1 MELRPARLPRGIP
14 CVVAATV
21 YHPPCANDNEMLEY
35 LSKSLTDIE
44 GLFPGCGII
53 IAGDFNHLNIKN
65 LARQFQLK
73 QLVHLPTRGMNTLD
87 LVLTNL
93 HPFYESNSAT
103 SHPPFGLSDH
113 CVITLYP
120 KQRES
125 NPTTKKVIYK
135 RDTRPS
141 RKQMLGNYLNRIDW
155 HLLDQ
160 LTSCS
165 EKNDLF
171 TGIITTGL
179 NYIMPEKA
187 VTFHRNDP
195 PWITEDFKR
204 LIKQRQRAFSTGNSA
219 AFKFYRNKVNKMRK
233 ACRAKFY
240 TSKVEHLKQ
249 LKPKEWWREAKRLCG
264 MTTVSNSTNFLSQL
278 QLENAEN
285 LSPPDLANLINNTF
299 LEPMKDFSALS
310 NTITEFDSQSDDFP
324 LNVLTTPELINHKL
338 NVLNRSKAP
347 GPDGIPNWILKEFAG
362 ILSKPISIIL
372 NSSYLEQKLPSAWKQ
387 ANIIPIPKI
396 KPIRDIN
403 KNLRP
408 ISLTPALSKLAE
420 DIVIEKYVSHAVLE
434 IVSQDQFGGIPKS
447 SATLALIS
455 IIHTCAQA
463 TDGTGASVRVLLF
476 DYRKAFDLIDHNI
489 LVQKIRKL
497 SIPLPIVNWIF
508 DFLTSREQRVKLAR
522 DCFSEWGKVP
532 SGVPQGTKLGPWL
545 FILMINDLNL
555 TDFEMWKYIDDTT
568 AAEVISKDSY
578 SSIQTG
584 VNQLEAWSVQ
594 NKLQLQTPKC
604 KELLFQFTRVR
615 SPFPSVVLSSGILEL
630 VDHAKVLGL
639 TISHDL
645 KWSKHVAEIIQK
657 ANKRKYFITQL
668 KRANVPAK
676 DIINFYCSCVRP
688 VLEYSCEVFHFAL
701 PAYLSDAIEQV
712 QRRITSIICPG
723 IPYRERLQ
731 KCNLIPLS
739 ERRYNACSKLFN
751 QVVNDPH
758 HKLSSLLPDRLS
770 PNYELRKIP
779 MFQFPKIKT
788 DRFLKTFIPAC
799 IKEFS

>member
-1 MELRPARLPRGIP
+1 
-14 CVVAATV
+14 
-21 YHPPCANDNEMLEY
+21 MLEY

-53 IAGDFNHLNIKN
+53 IAGDFNHLNNKN
-65 LARQFQLK
+65 LSRQFQIK
-73 QLVHLPTRGMNTLD
+73 QLVHLPTRGTNTLD

-93 HPFYESNSAT
+93 HSFYEPNSAT

-120 KQRES
+120 KQREFIS
-125 NPTTKKVIYK
+125 TTKKVIYK

-141 RKQMLGNYLNRIDW
+141 RKQMLGNFLNQIDW
-155 HLLDQ
+155 HLIDR

-171 TGIITTGL
+171 TGIISTGL
-179 NYIMPEKA
+179 NYIMPEKG
-187 VTFHRNDP
+187 VIFHRNDP

-204 LIKQRQRAFSTGNSA
+204 VIKHRQRAFSSGNSI
-219 AFKFYRNKVNKMRK
+219 AFKFYRNKANRMRK
-233 ACRAKFY
+233 SCRAKY
-240 TSKVEHLKQ
+240 YSSKVEHLKQ

-264 MTTVSNSTNFLSQL
+264 MTPVSNSTVFISQL
-278 QLENAEN
+278 QLENTDHLD
-285 LSPPDLANLINNTF
+285 LSPLDLANLINNTF
-299 LEPMKDFSALS
+299 LEPMKNVSALS
-310 NTITEFDSQSDDFP
+310 DTITETPSQTDHFP
-324 LNVLTTPELINHKL
+324 TNALTTPEFINHKL

-347 GPDGIPNWILKEFAG
+347 GPDGIPNWILKEFAEA
-362 ILSKPISIIL
+362 LSNPISIII
-372 NSSYLEQKLPSAWKQ
+372 NSSYLEQKLPNAWKQ
-387 ANIIPIPKI
+387 ANIIPIPKN

-434 IVSQDQFGGIPKS
+434 VVNQDQFGGIPKS

-463 TDGTGASVRVLLF
+463 TDGTGASVRLLLF

-489 LVQKIRKL
+489 LVHKIRKL
-497 SIPLPIVNWIF
+497 SIPLPIINWII

-555 TDFEMWKYIDDTT
+555 TDFQMWKYIDDTT
-568 AAEVISKDSY
+568 AAEVIPKESHST
-578 SSIQTG
+578 IQTG
-584 VNQLEAWSVQ
+584 VNQLEDWTVQ
-594 NKLQLQTPKC
+594 NKLQLQVPKC
-604 KELLFQFTRVR
+604 KELLFQFTTVR

-639 TISHDL
+639 TISNDL
-645 KWSKHVAEIIQK
+645 KWSKHVAEMIK
-657 ANKRKYFITQL
+657 KVNKRKYFIIQL
-668 KRANVPAK
+668 KRAKVPAK
-676 DIINFYCSCVRP
+676 EIINFYCTCVRP

-701 PAYLSDAIEQV
+701 PTYLSDAIEQV
-712 QRRITSIICPG
+712 QRRVTSIIFPG
-723 IPYRERLQ
+723 LPYSERLQ

-739 ERRYNACSKLFN
+739 DRPYKACSKLFN
-751 QVVNDPH
+751 QLINDPH
-758 HKLSSLLPDRLS
+758 HKLSSLLPERYS
-770 PNYELRKIP
+770 ANYDLRKSRE
-779 MFQFPKIKT
+779 FHLPKIKT